1 MSSRREEVIKV
12 LSDFNLKDYGTNG
25 ISLSE
30 RLAEAQTQCL
40 AVGLRNSDQFGVLLQ
55 LIDTEEG
62 LRRLITGME
71 AAALVLGA
79 GKKLLYIPEYA
90 HKEKEWIEKSVNAAG
105 IELRTGL
112 IDVREHE
119 DSVICHLVTMLA
131 LADCLDGTYEEGIYI
146 SVNGG
151 PLKKAAPDTLI
162 GDLTDPDV
170 GKGVLAGNHVYSNRE
185 WNKTLKETE
194 AYNGVLRI
202 LAGNECMVQL
212 AEKDL
217 LKNRERSCGK
227 CVFCREGL
235 LQLQAM
241 FKDTAEGKGRTE
253 YPELIKEI
261 GLAMKYGC
269 LCSLGQNAAE
279 LALGVIEQFSDEFSA
294 HNKRKKCPA
303 GVCFVSSALYID
315 PAVCTGCMEC
325 MDQCVADCIEGKSGY
340 IHMIDTSECTRCR
353 ACMKVCE
360 AGAIIETD
368 GKLPKLPER
377 LVKCG
382 KFKKR

>member
-1 MSSRREEVIKV
+1 MSRSREEVIKV
-12 LSDFNLKDYGTNG
+12 LSDYNLKDYGTKG
-25 ISLSE
+25 IT
-30 RLAEAQTQCL
+30 LAKSWAEVQTQCL
-40 AVGLRNSDQFGVLLQ
+40 AVGLRNSDNSGVLLQ

-62 LRRLITGME
+62 LRRLITGMD
-71 AAALVLGA
+71 AASLVLGA

-90 HKEKEWIEKSVNAAG
+90 KIEKERIKKSVNAAG

-119 DSVICHLVTMLA
+119 NSVICHLVTMLA
-131 LADCLDGTYEEGIYI
+131 LADCLAGIYEEGIYV

-151 PLKKAAPDTLI
+151 SLKKEDPAALI
-162 GDLTDPDV
+162 GDLADPNA
-170 GKGVLAGNHVYSNRE
+170 GKGVLAGNRVYKSTE
-185 WNKTLKETE
+185 WNKTLKEAE
-194 AYNGVLRI
+194 VYNGVVRFLG
-202 LAGNECMVQL
+202 GNDCMVQL

-253 YPELIKEI
+253 YPDLIKEI
-261 GLAMKYGC
+261 GLAMKYSC

-279 LALGVIEQFSDEFSA
+279 LALGVLEQFSDEYSA

-303 GVCFVSSALYID
+303 GVCFVSSAIYID
-315 PAVCTGCMEC
+315 PALCTGCMEC
-325 MDQCVADCIEGKSGY
+325 MDQCPVDCIEGRSGY
-340 IHMIDTSECTRCR
+340 IHMIDSSECTRCR
-353 ACMKVCE
+353 ECMKVCA
-360 AGAIIETD
+360 AGAIIETE

-377 LVKCG
+377 LVRCG